1 MFNLPEA
8 ILIFFATAA
17 SDVLWV
23 FYIRRTSKGK
33 AISAAAFSAMI
44 VLLGGLVVLAYVDN
58 RWYLIPAAL
67 GAFVG
72 TIISIKLDIKFDIKN
87 KKHN

>member
-33 AISAAAFSAMI
+33 AISAAVFSAMI
-44 VLLGGLVVLAYVDN
+44 VLLGGIVVLAYVDN
-58 RWYLIPAAL
+58 KWYLIPAAL
-67 GAFVG
+67 GAFAG
-72 TIISIKLDIKFDIKN
+72 TIITIKFDIKN
-87 KKHN
+87 KQHK